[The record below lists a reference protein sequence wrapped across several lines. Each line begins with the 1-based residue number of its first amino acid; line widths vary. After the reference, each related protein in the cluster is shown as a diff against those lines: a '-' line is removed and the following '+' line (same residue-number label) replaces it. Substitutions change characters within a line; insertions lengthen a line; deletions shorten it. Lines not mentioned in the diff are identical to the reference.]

1 MCSNQQPRQQHRHR
15 EQRIHRRAHAADRN
29 PRGTSLVR
37 VFFSSASRLRLR
49 SRSHS
54 RPRAPPLAEQS
65 FLHSVRECTSDFCSS
80 EQFGC
85 MDVCMYAYAHRRTG
99 TCECVDMSRVGESPF
114 GFFEPARYILYYLQ
128 IFRGYDHKTF
138 KKVFEG
144 FVDGVACVNFDGRR
158 LIQTSWG
165 GTRAVARRNFV
176 CH

>member
-1 MCSNQQPRQQHRHR
+1 
-15 EQRIHRRAHAADRN
+15 
-29 PRGTSLVR
+29 
-37 VFFSSASRLRLR
+37 
-49 SRSHS
+49 
-54 RPRAPPLAEQS
+54 
-65 FLHSVRECTSDFCSS
+65 
-80 EQFGC
+80 
-85 MDVCMYAYAHRRTG
+85 MYAYAHRRTG